1 MSPFDIPF
9 KYPVPFWATAAV
21 VSLYHAVRA
30 VLNQRRWVADENI
43 RRQANQPSLQ
53 PWSLWEQIIIHRA
66 HDFLFHIV
74 CSVSGFISA
83 WAFATMFKNISTCAD
98 IGAGTAILM
107 SFLAII
113 SVAGIA
119 GVLPPLLLYGRLW
132 GKVSGQSN

>member
-1 MSPFDIPF
+1 VSPLDIPC
-9 KYPVPFWATAAV
+9 KYPIAFWVTAAV
-21 VSLYHAVRA
+21 ISLYHAVRA

-43 RRQANQPSLQ
+43 RRQASQPPLE

-74 CSVSGFISA
+74 CSVSGFVSA
-83 WAFATMFKNISTCAD
+83 WAFAAMFKNISIRTD

-107 SFLAII
+107 SFLAIVA
-113 SVAGIA
+113 VAGIA

-132 GKVSGQSN
+132 GKVSGQSK